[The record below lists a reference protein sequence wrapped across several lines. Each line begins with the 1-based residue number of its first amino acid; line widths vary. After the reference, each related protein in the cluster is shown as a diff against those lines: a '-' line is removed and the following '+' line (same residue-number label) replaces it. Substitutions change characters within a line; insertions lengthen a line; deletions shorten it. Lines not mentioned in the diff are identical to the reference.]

1 MTRVAPTVLDSP
13 FLIAQD
19 LLSLD
24 GFTVH
29 RLAWGINLRQG
40 TSRLGLTF
48 AVENLA
54 DRFYREQFQFAPARG
69 RSFTFGLSLHGN

>member
-1 MTRVAPTVLDSP
+1 MRAQTDVTRVAETLMDSP

-29 RLAWGINLRQG
+29 RLGGGVDLAARAIA
-40 TSRLGLTF
+40 SR
-48 AVENLA
+48 
-54 DRFYREQFQFAPARG
+54 
-69 RSFTFGLSLHGN
+69 